1 MNINPVQTVIVT
13 NEERNRLNIPNS
25 AIRSAGILIIDS
37 ASLRPGA
44 QVQVPPP
51 SSSLTQYATAPA
63 PNVSSQI
70 KDALVED
77 KQNCCRLTV

>member
-51 SSSLTQYATAPA
+51 QLLAHSVRHCTRT
-63 PNVSSQI
+63 
-70 KDALVED
+70 
-77 KQNCCRLTV
+77 